1 MSKFSKVF
9 VAALLLFSFSSSRTF
24 AATSGSACT
33 KIGAASTTKVKGKT
47 TKLICTK
54 IGNKKVWKTSPVNST
69 TTSTNTPWVPAV
81 TRTIS
86 EAACRLPDKRD
97 PSLINTPR
105 SLGFPLNQTG
115 SKAIGTI
122 NLGLI
127 AADFSN
133 FQGKAPELDKLAAQI
148 VEFNKWLSFQSGGRL
163 VANWQ
168 FPNQWLRLPK
178 NPSDYGVVGF
188 NPQSHGAINSDVI
201 GAGDPYINY
210 SNMDELFVYFPDS
223 LTDSEPNRN
232 PFDGVLSQIGGT
244 DVATSEGTVKHL
256 KGSGTVSKQKQYGLA
271 PTLWA
276 LWAHD
281 LLHTIGVEGH
291 NPVESSTLETED
303 FVNQVVSAWNQY
315 LLGWLSDSQIACI
328 ELSSLDGN
336 EIDLVPLQDP
346 GPGYRVAIVP
356 ISETRAIVVE
366 SHRAV
371 GYAKDLGAS
380 GVLVYLMDT
389 KNVPPYSER
398 QNTGL
403 IGSRFIDPDKVLSG
417 TRARVGKGQ
426 KSALMLPGETASF
439 EGIFVD
445 YIKSGSLDKI
455 RFRTNG

>member
-1 MSKFSKVF
+1 MSKILKVS
-9 VAALLLFSFSSSRTF
+9 VSAILLFSFSNTRTL
-24 AATSGSACT
+24 AATSGSACS
-33 KIGAASTTKVKGKT
+33 KIGAVSTSKVKGKT

-54 IGNKKVWKTSPVNST
+54 VGNKKLWKANSNST
-69 TTSTNTPWVPAV
+69 SSTNASWIPAV
-81 TRTIS
+81 TRTSS
-86 EAACRLPDKRD
+86 EAACRLPDRRD

-115 SKAIGTI
+115 SKAVGTI
-122 NLGLI
+122 NLGLV
-127 AADFSN
+127 AADFPN
-133 FQGKAPELDKLAAQI
+133 FQGKATELDKLSVQI
-148 VEFNKWLSFQSGGRL
+148 AEFNKWLSFQSGGRL
-163 VANWQ
+163 IANWQ
-168 FPNQWLRLPK
+168 FPKQWLRLPK
-178 NPSDYGVVGF
+178 NAADYGVVGF
-188 NPQSHGAINSDVI
+188 NPQSHNAINNDVI
-201 GAGDPYINY
+201 KASDPYINY
-210 SNMDELFVYFPDS
+210 LDMDELFVYFPDS

-244 DVATSEGTVKHL
+244 EVSTSEGTLKHL

-291 NPVESSTLETED
+291 NPVESSTLESED
-303 FVNQVVSAWNQY
+303 YVNQVVSGWNQY
-315 LLGWLSDSQIACI
+315 LLGWLGETQIACI
-328 ELSSLDGN
+328 DLSILNGN
-336 EIDLVPLQDP
+336 EVDMVPLQESRT
-346 GPGYRVAIVP
+346 GYRVAIVP

-403 IGSRFIDPDKVLSG
+403 VGSRFIDPDKVASG
-417 TRARVGKGQ
+417 ARARVGKGQ

-439 EGIFVD
+439 QGISVEFV
-445 YIKSGSLDKI
+445 KTGTLDKI
-455 RFRTNG
+455 RFRTSG

>member
-1 MSKFSKVF
+1 MTKIPKITI
-9 VAALLLFSFSSSRTF
+9 AALLFFSFSITKTLAASS
-24 AATSGSACT
+24 GGACT
-33 KIGAASTTKVKGKT
+33 KIGSVSTSKVKGKT
-47 TKLICTK
+47 TKLTCTK
-54 IGNKKVWKTSPVNST
+54 VGSKKLWKTTSNTSSST
-69 TTSTNTPWVPAV
+69 TTPWIPAV
-81 TRTIS
+81 TRTIN
-86 EAACRLPDKRD
+86 ETACRLPDQRD

-115 SKAIGTI
+115 SKALGII
-122 NLGLI
+122 NLGLV
-127 AADFSN
+127 AADFPN
-133 FQGKAPELDKLAAQI
+133 FQGKATELAKLSAQI
-148 VEFNKWLSFQSGGRL
+148 TEFNNWLSFQSGGRL

-178 NPSDYGVVGF
+178 NAADYGVVGF
-188 NPQSHGAINSDVI
+188 NPQSHNAINSDI
-201 GAGDPYINY
+201 INASDPYISY
-210 SNMDELFVYFPDS
+210 ANMDELFVYFPDS

-244 DVATSEGTVKHL
+244 NVATSEGILKHL

-291 NPVESSTLETED
+291 NPVESFTLESED
-303 FVNQVVSAWNQY
+303 YLDQVVSAWNQY

-328 ELSSLDGN
+328 QLSTLNGN
-336 EIDLVPLQDP
+336 EVDIVPLQESKS
-346 GPGYRVAIVP
+346 GYRIAIVP
-356 ISETRAIVVE
+356 LSETRAIVVE

-403 IGSRFIDPDKVLSG
+403 IGSRFIDPDKVVSG
-417 TRARVGKGQ
+417 SRARIGKGQ
-426 KSALMLPGETASF
+426 KSAIMLPGESASF
-439 EGIFVD
+439 QGIFID
-445 YIKSGSLDKI
+445 YVQSGTLDKI

>member
-1 MSKFSKVF
+1 MARILKIIL
-9 VAALLLFSFSSSRTF
+9 AALLFLSFLNTKTF
-24 AATSGSACT
+24 AATAGGSCS
-33 KIGAASTTKVKGKT
+33 KIGSVSTTKVKGKT
-47 TKLICTK
+47 TKLTCTK
-54 IGNKKVWKTSPVNST
+54 VGTKKLWKPTSNTTPQTNSY
-69 TTSTNTPWVPAV
+69 WIPAV
-81 TRTIS
+81 TRTIN
-86 EAACRLPDKRD
+86 EAACRLPDQRD

-115 SKAIGTI
+115 SKASGVV

-127 AADFSN
+127 AADFPN
-133 FQGKAPELDKLAAQI
+133 FQGKATELSKLSAQI
-148 VEFNKWLSFQSGGRL
+148 TEFNNWLNFQSGGRL

-168 FPNQWLRLPK
+168 FPSQWLRLPK
-178 NPSDYGVVGF
+178 NAADYGVVGF
-188 NPQSHGAINSDVI
+188 NPLSHNAINNDIITASDPHI
-201 GAGDPYINY
+201 SYA
-210 SNMDELFVYFPDS
+210 NMDELFVYFPDS
-223 LTDSEPNRN
+223 LTDSEPNIN

-244 DVATSEGTVKHL
+244 NVTTSEGVLKHL

-291 NPVESSTLETED
+291 NPVESSTLESED
-303 FVNQVVSAWNQY
+303 FLNQVVSAWNQY

-328 ELSSLDGN
+328 ELSTLNGN
-336 EIDLVPLQDP
+336 EVDIVPLQESKS
-346 GPGYRVAIVP
+346 GYRIAIVP
-356 ISETRAIVVE
+356 LSQTRAIVVE

-389 KNVPPYSER
+389 KNVPQYSER

-403 IGSRFIDPDKVLSG
+403 IGSRFIDPDKVVSG
-417 TRARVGKGQ
+417 SRARVGKGQ
-426 KSALMLPGETASF
+426 KSAIMLPGETASF
-439 EGIFVD
+439 QGIFID
-445 YIKSGSLDKI
+445 YVKSGTLDKI

>member
-1 MSKFSKVF
+1 M
-9 VAALLLFSFSSSRTF
+9 
-24 AATSGSACT
+24 
-33 KIGAASTTKVKGKT
+33 KIGSVSTTKVKGKI
-47 TKLICTK
+47 TKLTCTK
-54 IGNKKVWKTSPVNST
+54 VGTKKLWKTTSNTSSPT
-69 TTSTNTPWVPAV
+69 TTPWIPAV
-81 TRTIS
+81 TRTIN
-86 EAACRLPDKRD
+86 EAACRLPDQRD

-115 SKAIGTI
+115 SKASGII
-122 NLGLI
+122 NLGLV
-127 AADFSN
+127 AADFPN
-133 FQGKAPELDKLAAQI
+133 FQGKATELAKLSAQI
-148 VEFNKWLSFQSGGRL
+148 TEFNNWLSFQSGGRL

-178 NPSDYGVVGF
+178 NAADYGVVGF
-188 NPQSHGAINSDVI
+188 NPLSHNAINSDI
-201 GAGDPYINY
+201 INASDPYISY
-210 SNMDELFVYFPDS
+210 ANMDELFVYFPDS

-244 DVATSEGTVKHL
+244 NVATSEGLLKHL

-291 NPVESSTLETED
+291 NPVESFTLESED
-303 FVNQVVSAWNQY
+303 FLNQVVSAWNQY

-328 ELSSLDGN
+328 ELSTLNGN
-336 EIDLVPLQDP
+336 EVDIVPLQESKS
-346 GPGYRVAIVP
+346 GYRIAIVP
-356 ISETRAIVVE
+356 LSQTRAIVVE

-403 IGSRFIDPDKVLSG
+403 IGSRFIDPDKVVSG
-417 TRARVGKGQ
+417 SRARVGKGQ
-426 KSALMLPGETASF
+426 KSAIMLPGESASF
-439 EGIFVD
+439 QGISID
-445 YIKSGSLDKI
+445 YIQSGTLDKI

>member
-1 MSKFSKVF
+1 MRKSFRVS
-9 VAALLLFSFSSSRTF
+9 VAVLVLFSFSNTRAF
-24 AATSGSACT
+24 AASSGGACS
-33 KIGAASTTKVKGKT
+33 KIGAVSTSKVKGKT
-47 TKLICTK
+47 TKLTCTK
-54 IGNKKVWKTSPVNST
+54 IGNTKRWKATSN
-69 TTSTNTPWVPAV
+69 TTSSTNASWIPAV
-81 TRTIS
+81 TRTSS
-86 EAACRLPDKRD
+86 EAACRLPDQRD

-122 NLGLI
+122 NLGLV
-127 AADFSN
+127 AADFPN
-133 FQGKAPELDKLAAQI
+133 FQGKATELDKLSLQI
-148 VEFNKWLSFQSGGRL
+148 AEFNKWLSFQSGGRL

-168 FPNQWLRLPK
+168 FPKQWLRLPK
-178 NPSDYGVVGF
+178 NAADYGVVGF
-188 NPQSHGAINSDVI
+188 NPRSYDAINSEVI
-201 GAGDPYINY
+201 NVSDPYINFL
-210 SNMDELFVYFPDS
+210 NMDELFVYFPDS

-232 PFDGVLSQIGGT
+232 PFDGVLAQIGGT
-244 DVATSEGTVKHL
+244 NVKTSEGTLKHL

-271 PTLWA
+271 RTLWA

-281 LLHTIGVEGH
+281 LLHTIGIEGH
-291 NPVESSTLETED
+291 NPVESSSLESED
-303 FVNQVVSAWNQY
+303 YVNHVVSGWNQY
-315 LLGWLSDSQIACI
+315 LLGWLGDTQIACI
-328 ELSSLDGN
+328 DLSILNGN
-336 EIDLVPLQDP
+336 EVDIVPLQDSRA
-346 GPGYRVAIVP
+346 GYRVAIVP

-403 IGSRFIDPDKVLSG
+403 IGSRFIDPDKVASG
-417 TRARVGKGQ
+417 SRARVGKGQ

-439 EGIFVD
+439 QGISVDFV
-445 YIKSGSLDKI
+445 KSGTLDKI

>member
-1 MSKFSKVF
+1 MAKILQIS
-9 VAALLLFSFSSSRTF
+9 VAALLFFSFSITKTL
-24 AATSGSACT
+24 AATSGGACT
-33 KIGAASTTKVKGKT
+33 KIGSVSTSKVKGKT
-47 TKLICTK
+47 TKITCTK
-54 IGNKKVWKTSPVNST
+54 VGNKKLWKPISNT
-69 TTSTNTPWVPAV
+69 TTTTNASWIPAI
-81 TRTIS
+81 TRTIN

-115 SKAIGTI
+115 SKAAGVI
-122 NLGLI
+122 NLGLV
-127 AADFSN
+127 AADFPN
-133 FQGKAPELDKLAAQI
+133 FQGKATELDKLSLQI
-148 VEFNKWLSFQSGGRL
+148 AEFNKWLSFQSGGRL

-168 FPNQWLRLPK
+168 FPKQWLRLPK
-178 NPSDYGVVGF
+178 NAADYSVVGF
-188 NPQSHGAINSDVI
+188 NPQSHNAINSDI
-201 GAGDPYINY
+201 IYASDAYISY
-210 SNMDELFVYFPDS
+210 ANMDELFVYFPDS

-232 PFDGVLSQIGGT
+232 PFDGVLSQIGG
-244 DVATSEGTVKHL
+244 DNVVTSEGLLRHL

-291 NPVESSTLETED
+291 NPVESFTLESED
-303 FVNQVVSAWNQY
+303 YLNQIVSAWNQY

-328 ELSSLDGN
+328 ELSTLNGN
-336 EIDLVPLQDP
+336 EVDIVPLQESKS
-346 GPGYRVAIVP
+346 GYRIAIVP
-356 ISETRAIVVE
+356 LSETRAIVVE

-403 IGSRFIDPDKVLSG
+403 IGSKFIDPDKVVSSS
-417 TRARVGKGQ
+417 RARVGKGQ
-426 KSALMLPGETASF
+426 KSAIMLPGETASF
-439 EGIFVD
+439 QGIFID
-445 YIKSGSLDKI
+445 YVQSGTLDKI

>member
-1 MSKFSKVF
+1 
-9 VAALLLFSFSSSRTF
+9 
-24 AATSGSACT
+24 
-33 KIGAASTTKVKGKT
+33 
-47 TKLICTK
+47 
-54 IGNKKVWKTSPVNST
+54 
-69 TTSTNTPWVPAV
+69 
-81 TRTIS
+81 
-86 EAACRLPDKRD
+86 LPDQRD

-122 NLGLI
+122 NLGLV
-127 AADFSN
+127 AADFPN
-133 FQGKAPELDKLAAQI
+133 FQGKPSELDKLSTQI
-148 VEFNKWLSFQSGGRL
+148 AEFNKWLSFQSGGRL

-168 FPNQWLRLPK
+168 FPKQWLRLPK
-178 NPSDYGVVGF
+178 NAADYGVVGF
-188 NPQSHGAINSDVI
+188 NPRSHNAINSDI
-201 GAGDPYINY
+201 ISASDPHINY
-210 SNMDELFVYFPDS
+210 TNMDELFVYLPDS

-244 DVATSEGTVKHL
+244 NVTTSEGTLKHL

-281 LLHTIGVEGH
+281 LLHTIGIEGH
-291 NPVESSTLETED
+291 NPVESSTLESED
-303 FVNQVVSAWNQY
+303 YVNQVVSGWNQH
-315 LLGWLSDSQIACI
+315 LLGWLGDTQIACI
-328 ELSSLDGN
+328 DISILNGN
-336 EIDLVPLQDP
+336 EVDIVPLQESRA
-346 GPGYRVAIVP
+346 GYRVAIVP

-366 SHRAV
+366 SHRAM

-403 IGSRFIDPDKVLSG
+403 IGSRFIDPDKVVSG
-417 TRARVGKGQ
+417 SRARVGKGQ

-439 EGIFVD
+439 QGISVDFV
-445 YIKSGSLDKI
+445 KSGTLDKI

>member
-9 VAALLLFSFSSSRTF
+9 VAALILFSFSSSRTF

-33 KIGAASTTKVKGKT
+33 KIGAVTTTKVKGKI

-54 IGNKKVWKTSPVNST
+54 MGNKKVWKTSPVNST

-81 TRTIS
+81 TRTIN
-86 EAACRLPDKRD
+86 EAACRLPDQRD
-97 PSLINTPR
+97 PSLVNAPR

-122 NLGLI
+122 NLGLV
-127 AADFSN
+127 AADFPN
-133 FQGKAPELDKLAAQI
+133 FQGKATELDKLAAQI

-178 NPSDYGVVGF
+178 TPADYGVVGF
-188 NPQSHGAINSDVI
+188 NPQSHGAINSDI
-201 GAGDPYINY
+201 IKAGDPFINY

-223 LTDSEPNRN
+223 LTDSEPNKN

-244 DVATSEGTVKHL
+244 DVATPEGTVKHL

-291 NPVESSTLETED
+291 NPVESFTLESED
-303 FVNQVVSAWNQY
+303 YLDQVVSGWNQY
-315 LLGWLSDSQIACI
+315 LLGWLGDSQIACI
-328 ELSSLDGN
+328 ERSTLNGN
-336 EIDLVPLQDP
+336 EIDIVPLQDSRA
-346 GPGYRVAIVP
+346 GFRVAIVP

-371 GYAKDLGAS
+371 GYAKDLGSS

-403 IGSRFIDPDKVLSG
+403 IGSRFIDPDKVVSG

-426 KSALMLPGETASF
+426 KSALMLLGETASF
-439 EGIFVD
+439 EGLFVD
-445 YIKSGSLDKI
+445 YIKSGTLDKI

>member
-1 MSKFSKVF
+1 M
-9 VAALLLFSFSSSRTF
+9 
-24 AATSGSACT
+24 
-33 KIGAASTTKVKGKT
+33 
-47 TKLICTK
+47 
-54 IGNKKVWKTSPVNST
+54 
-69 TTSTNTPWVPAV
+69 
-81 TRTIS
+81 
-86 EAACRLPDKRD
+86 
-97 PSLINTPR
+97 
-105 SLGFPLNQTG
+105 GFPLNQTG
-115 SKAIGTI
+115 SKASGII
-122 NLGLI
+122 NLGLV
-127 AADFSN
+127 AADFPN
-133 FQGKAPELDKLAAQI
+133 FQGKATELTKLSAQI
-148 VEFNKWLSFQSGGRL
+148 TEFNNWLSFQSGGRL

-178 NPSDYGVVGF
+178 TPAEYGVVGF

-201 GAGDPYINY
+201 DAGDPFINY

-223 LTDSEPNRN
+223 LTDSEPNKN

-244 DVATSEGTVKHL
+244 DVTTTEGKLKHL

-291 NPVESSTLETED
+291 NPVESSTLESED
-303 FVNQVVSAWNQY
+303 YVNQVVSGWNQY

-328 ELSSLDGN
+328 ERSTLNGN
-336 EIDLVPLQDP
+336 EIDIVPLQDSRA
-346 GPGYRVAIVP
+346 GFRVAIVP
-356 ISETRAIVVE
+356 ISETRAIVIE

-403 IGSRFIDPDKVLSG
+403 IGSRFIDPDKVMSG
-417 TRARVGKGQ
+417 SRARVGKGQ

-439 EGIFVD
+439 EGLFVE
-445 YIKSGSLDKI
+445 YIKSGTLDKI